1 MRLWCLIVL
10 TCFAL
15 SADARPFRR
24 CSGGRCAVPSP
35 TVAVQPFQAKDTAM
49 APQAA
54 PASQTVTVQAQ
65 SCANGQCAVSRMRR
79 R

>member
-24 CSGGRCAVPSP
+24 CYGGRCAAPSP
-35 TVAVQPFQAKDTAM
+35 TVAVQPFAAKDKAM
-49 APQAA
+49 VPQAA
-54 PASQTVTVQAQ
+54 PVAQPVTVQNQ
-65 SCANGQCAVSRMRR
+65 SCANGQCAVSRLRR